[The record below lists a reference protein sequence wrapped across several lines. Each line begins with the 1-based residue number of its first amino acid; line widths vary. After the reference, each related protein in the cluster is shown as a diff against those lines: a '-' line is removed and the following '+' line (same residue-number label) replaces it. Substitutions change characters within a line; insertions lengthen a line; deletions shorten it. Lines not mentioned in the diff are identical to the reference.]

1 MHWMQWHTG
10 LTSVREATT
19 GDNLSSSINGGSLAH
34 SAAWPHVTPSSLL
47 THAES
52 VPAANERLNTHA
64 EHLHLSNHA
73 PHEHQ
78 SSLVPC
84 NVRWLIIFRPCHR
97 SHFSLS
103 LSRSPPPPLLFLSLS
118 SSRFDRGLIIIVIN
132 YFFTCLLANDVAS
145 DRIRAMK
152 TLIVEILNIEDDSLH
167 LRRRISFHYN

>member
-1 MHWMQWHTG
+1 MIRYNKLELSHGAERQRAHRRCSGTQA
-10 LTSVREATT
+10 TSVRKATT

-64 EHLHLSNHA
+64 EHLHLSNRA

-97 SHFSLS
+97 SHFSLT
-103 LSRSPPPPLLFLSLS
+103 LLRSLSLS
-118 SSRFDRGLIIIVIN
+118 LSPRSDRGLTITAIN
-132 YFFTCLLANDVAS
+132 FISSLVNDVAS
-145 DRIRAMK
+145 EKGIRA
-152 TLIVEILNIEDDSLH
+152 IETVANFSH
-167 LRRRISFHYN
+167 